1 LPNEELI
8 DIILKVASGEANEN
22 DLYTW
27 IKKSPS
33 LMLNI
38 PKHF

>member
-1 LPNEELI
+1 MRNLPNEELI

-27 IKKSPS
+27 IK
-33 LMLNI
+33 N
-38 PKHF
+38 HQA